1 MLGSGNIGP
10 PHHGRPTAHGMHR
23 LAGGIGGMTRG
34 FNNGKYFNYT
44 YIKEILYQACMP
56 LCISQIIV
64 IEKL

>member
-44 YIKEILYQACMP
+44 YIKEIFQHKPELHAFMYFANN
-56 LCISQIIV
+56 SD
-64 IEKL
+64 